1 MIVTTYTCDK
11 CGHSQERPG
20 SPKQLWDVGIG
31 IEVVGSSRSYS
42 TSPPLFHAKIWCRD
56 CVTKAGLLLPSRTD
70 EEKAPTPP
78 PTLEDM
84 IRELIKEEIDDS
96 R

>member
-11 CGHSQERPG
+11 CGHSQERPQ

-31 IEVVGSSRSYS
+31 IEALGTGSYHSISSR
-42 TSPPLFHAKIWCRD
+42 LAHKQIWCRS
-56 CVTKAGLLLPSRTD
+56 CIIKSGLFPPSHID
-70 EEKAPTPP
+70 KEKAPTP

-84 IRELIKEEIDDS
+84 IREIMKEEIDDS